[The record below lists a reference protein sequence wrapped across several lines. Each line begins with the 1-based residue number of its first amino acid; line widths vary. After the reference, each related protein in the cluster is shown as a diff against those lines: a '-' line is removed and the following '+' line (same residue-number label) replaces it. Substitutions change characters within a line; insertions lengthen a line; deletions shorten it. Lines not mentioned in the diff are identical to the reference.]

1 MKTGRLSG
9 MEESY
14 VEGLATHDG
23 LESCGGRSNPVAE
36 ALTEVRASLV
46 LSPEIGSTRLGC
58 LSPRCPGRPYE
69 SSRFGEGRL
78 DPAGSETQCVHGNN
92 LHGNRESLWSGPGL
106 ASRVGCWE
114 SARSTPAPYV
124 HRKSDRPIVP
134 KKPRTRA
141 VVRHCLRSAWRE
153 GAWPRANWWSPHVPD
168 AVLDFVR
175 VPGLPP
181 VTVCTRRCHA
191 STSAYR
197 AGASDLRQEPS
208 AVVPH
213 AGICAGGA
221 GQPAFLP
228 RQHDEDKST
237 DR

>member
-1 MKTGRLSG
+1 MK
-9 MEESY
+9 ESY
-14 VEGLATHDG
+14 VEGLASHDG
-23 LESCGGRSNPVAE
+23 LESCGGRSNLAAE

-46 LSPEIGSTRLGC
+46 LSPEIGSLRLGC
-58 LSPRCPGRPYE
+58 LSPRNTGRPHKA
-69 SSRFGEGRL
+69 SRSGERRL

-92 LHGNRESLWSGPGL
+92 LHGNRENLWSDPGL
-106 ASRVGCWE
+106 ASRVGRWE
-114 SARSTPAPYV
+114 SNGSTPAPYG
-124 HRKSDRPIVP
+124 HGKSDRPIVP

-141 VVRHCLRSAWRE
+141 VVRHRLRSVWRE
-153 GAWPRANWWSPHVPD
+153 GAWPRENWRSPHAPD
-168 AVLDFVR
+168 SVLASVR
-175 VPGLPP
+175 VPGRSP
-181 VTVCTRRCHA
+181 VTVCTRRCLA

-228 RQHDEDKST
+228 R
-237 DR
+237 R